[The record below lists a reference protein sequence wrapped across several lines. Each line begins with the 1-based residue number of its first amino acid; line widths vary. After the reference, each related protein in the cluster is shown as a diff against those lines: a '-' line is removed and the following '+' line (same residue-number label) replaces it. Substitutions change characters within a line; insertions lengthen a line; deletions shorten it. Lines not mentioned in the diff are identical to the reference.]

1 MAELSKQLMTIAE
14 KELKNEA
21 RTDEEYELIRTF
33 GGQLEHFW
41 REALKDE
48 KQDGS
53 ELYTTDFPAAIIT
66 DVATDPNGSVLEVG
80 TGRID
85 TILVIVDVDG
95 ALRIAQGGVFSFYSF
110 EQPLAERLT
119 DETWRTMLG
128 IDPTI
133 GSDGYMHFADASEI
147 ERPWWVSGF
156 AALGA

>member
-1 MAELSKQLMTIAE
+1 M
-14 KELKNEA
+14 
-21 RTDEEYELIRTF
+21 
-33 GGQLEHFW
+33 
-41 REALKDE
+41 
-48 KQDGS
+48 
-53 ELYTTDFPAAIIT
+53 
-66 DVATDPNGSVLEVG
+66 LEVG

-110 EQPLAERLT
+110 AQPLAERLT

>member
-1 MAELSKQLMTIAE
+1 MPK
-14 KELKNEA
+14 
-21 RTDEEYELIRTF
+21 RTD
-33 GGQLEHFW
+33 
-41 REALKDE
+41 
-48 KQDGS
+48 
-53 ELYTTDFPAAIIT
+53 
-66 DVATDPNGSVLEVG
+66 
-80 TGRID
+80 ID

-128 IDPTI
+128 IDPTV